1 LEDGWFVKMIVEHEA
16 PPLEDLSHVIEKLH
30 FNNHAKGLHHFNL
43 CFSFANSLNLLHE
56 QS

>member
-1 LEDGWFVKMIVEHEA
+1 LEDGWLVKMVVEHEA

-30 FNNHAKGLHHFNL
+30 FNNHSKGLHHFNL

-56 QS
+56 QT